1 MRSHMDKLVTRVFDA
16 EKLLQKAA
24 SATKMETLAV
34 VMEEQRLRLD
44 SVILGKRFMTITL
57 LHGRLRGGRNV
68 AMALYT
74 D

>member
-44 SVILGKRFMTITL
+44 SVILGKCFMTITL
-57 LHGRLRGGRNV
+57 LHGR
-68 AMALYT
+68 
-74 D
+74 DCF